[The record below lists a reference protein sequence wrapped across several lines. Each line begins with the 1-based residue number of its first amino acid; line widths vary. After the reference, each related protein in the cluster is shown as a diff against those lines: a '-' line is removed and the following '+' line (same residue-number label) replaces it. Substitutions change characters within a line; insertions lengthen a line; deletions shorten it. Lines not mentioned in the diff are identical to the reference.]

1 MTRVK
6 ICGCM
11 SVGDALAAKD
21 AGAHFIGVLFADS
34 RRRVSVDEAAQI
46 VQALGG
52 PLGDVEQDSPPVQV
66 PADASVASWFR
77 HGASALDRL
86 LAQKR
91 PLVVGV
97 FEDQP
102 VSEVNEIC
110 DEAGLDL
117 VQLSGDEPWGDIAA
131 LNRQAI
137 KVIRAGASMTSQE
150 IMSAIEANTS
160 LAVML
165 DGSRGTGAAGDWRVA
180 REIAMQMPV
189 WLAGGL
195 TPENVASAIERA
207 HPWAVDVS
215 SGVETSGEKDPAKIA
230 AFVAVAKG
238 VRV

>member
-11 SVGDALAAKD
+11 CVADALAAKD
-21 AGAHFIGVLFADS
+21 AGADFIGLMFAES
-34 RRRVSVDEAAQI
+34 RRRVSFDEASQI

-52 PLGDVEQDSPPVQV
+52 PFANVEEQSPPVHVPGGGDVET
-66 PADASVASWFR
+66 WFA
-77 HGASALDRL
+77 HGATALDRL

-97 FEDQP
+97 FADQT
-102 VSEVNEIC
+102 VEEMNEVC

-117 VQLSGDEPWGDIAA
+117 VQLSGDEPWSDVAA

-137 KVIRAGASMTSQE
+137 NVIRTHASTTSDE
-150 IMSAIEANTS
+150 IMSAIEGNTS

-165 DGSRGTGAAGDWRVA
+165 DDSRGTGALGDWHVA
-180 REIAMQMPV
+180 GEIARQMPV

-195 TPENVASAIERA
+195 TVENVASAIESVR
-207 HPWAVDVS
+207 PWAVDVS
-215 SGVETSGEKDPAKIA
+215 TGVETTGAKDAAKIA
-230 AFVAVAKG
+230 AFVAAAKG